1 MGQRNAK
8 NQTQKDTNFG
18 NAMILQHFGPEKC
31 QKSAPERH
39 EFRERHNSL
48 LPWAR
53 ELPKSNHE
61 RHEFQKTALIDPS
74 KNANKIR
81 KVFVFQE
88 FCTLIEMH
96 SLTLTNQPP
105 WEHLVACFLQLQ
117 TNSNT
122 FRQWYLSAGCH
133 FELLQEASTLSLSIF
148 LFFQKTNLILCS
160 ILAQIHSGC

>member
-1 MGQRNAK
+1 MK
-8 NQTQKDTNFG
+8 FECFWMQKDTNFG
-18 NAMILQHFGPEKC
+18 NAMILWHFGPEKC

-39 EFRERHNSL
+39 KFWKCHNSS

-53 ELPKSNHE
+53 ESPNPTTKD
-61 RHEFQKTALIDPS
+61 EFQETALIDPS

-105 WEHLVACFLQLQ
+105 WEHLVARFLQLQ
-117 TNSNT
+117 TNCNT
-122 FRQWYLSAGCH
+122 FGQ
-133 FELLQEASTLSLSIF
+133 
-148 LFFQKTNLILCS
+148 
-160 ILAQIHSGC
+160 